1 MNIRRDQTI
10 FQSPENGMCRALIWD
25 QKHLNRWTMPR
36 NSFCWHNCPWSRSQ
50 ANSLKGTTLTTT
62 VLSKEINRN
71 WKTSRSTEK
80 SLKLANRLELRRS
93 KLKSKLKMKMKFLRS
108 LESHLSVLI
117 WWTQSNLRTSLMKA
131 RLSDAALSLERTFV
145 LKSAILAMV
154 AGPITTF
161 RLRSKLGNTGLQR
174 WSLVRSIMR
183 LRMYG
188 LSPAWSLKWP
198 LVTFYSSL
206 AKETS
211 TVRTMTILLKWW
223 SS

>member
-1 MNIRRDQTI
+1 MNIRRDQI
-10 FQSPENGMCRALIWD
+10 ISQSPENGMCRALIWD
-25 QKHLNRWTMPR
+25 QKHLNRWTMCR
-36 NSFCWHNCPWSRSQ
+36 NNFCWHNCPWFRSQ
-50 ANSLKGTTLTTT
+50 ANSLKDTTLSTI
-62 VLSKEINRN
+62 VLSKEISRN

-80 SLKLANRLELRRS
+80 SLKLANRPELRKS
-93 KLKSKLKMKMKFLRS
+93 KVKIKLKMKMRCLRS

-117 WWTQSNLRTSLMKA
+117 WWTQSNLRTSSMKA
-131 RLSDAALSLERTFV
+131 RRSDAALSLEKTFV
-145 LKSAILAMV
+145 LKYAILAMV
-154 AGPITTF
+154 AGPTTIF

-183 LRMYG
+183 LRICG
-188 LSPAWSLKWP
+188 LSRAWSLKWP

-223 SS
+223 SF